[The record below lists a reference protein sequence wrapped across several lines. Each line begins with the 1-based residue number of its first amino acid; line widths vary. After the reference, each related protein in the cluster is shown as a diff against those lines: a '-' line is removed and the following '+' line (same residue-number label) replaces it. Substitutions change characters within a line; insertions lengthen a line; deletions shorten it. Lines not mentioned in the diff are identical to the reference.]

1 MGSNVQS
8 HQCKMSKVAFS
19 KADEHKKEMELFI
32 LPPWA
37 ITPVICIS
45 HHEKKMNIY
54 WENGTNFTFIPH
66 TYNAKLYCD

>member
-32 LPPWA
+32 SPPWA

-45 HHEKKMNIY
+45 HHEKKHEHQLRKWHQFHIY
-54 WENGTNFTFIPH
+54 T
-66 TYNAKLYCD
+66 TYL